1 MSEPLVDIR
10 HLEFTYPDGT
20 PALRDIS
27 FAIGRGE
34 SVGVIGSNGAGKSTL
49 LLHLVGCLS
58 SSAGS
63 LTISGTR
70 VQADTVNAIRR
81 SVGLVFQNPDDQLF
95 MPTVRDDVAFGPRNQ
110 GLSEVDVADR
120 VREALAAVD
129 AASLIDRPP
138 YRLSGGE
145 KRAVSIATVLA
156 MSPEILVLD
165 EPTAGLDPRARRHV
179 IGLLNRLDHTRIVAS
194 HDLDLILEV
203 CQRVILLHQG
213 RIAADGGCRAVFG
226 QPAMLADCGLE
237 PPLSL
242 QGCPVC
248 RGAAAQSIE
257 SPSPSHPCPGLAIQ
271 ASQGIQ

>member
-1 MSEPLVDIR
+1 VSQPLVDIR

-34 SVGVIGSNGAGKSTL
+34 SVGIIGANGAGKSTL

-58 SSAGS
+58 ATAGE
-63 LTISGTR
+63 LTIRGTR
-70 VQADTVNAIRR
+70 VQRDTVDAIRR

-110 GLSEVDVADR
+110 GLAEAEVANR
-120 VREALAAVD
+120 VRDALAAVG
-129 AASLIDRPP
+129 ATGLIDRPP

-145 KRAVSIATVLA
+145 KRAVSIAGVLA

-165 EPTAGLDPRARRHV
+165 EPTAGLDPRARRQV

-194 HDLDLILEV
+194 HDLDLILDV
-203 CQRVILLHQG
+203 CQRVILFRQG
-213 RIAADGGCRAVFG
+213 TVAADGGCAAVFG
-226 QPAMLADCGLE
+226 QPELLAECGLE

-248 RGAAAQSIE
+248 RGA
-257 SPSPSHPCPGLAIQ
+257 SPGRSL
-271 ASQGIQ
+271 QGPP